1 MAQSEWKSGGIK
13 CEIAPH
19 SWPPVNHLDALR
31 DVHGIAWQ
39 GLYKCWE
46 VRHLFSDLGQ
56 LPPIFTNRGHSAS
69 VWRSRNQNR
78 VELSAKSR
86 HIRCGPSHVQQYCIL
101 ALFPMAIWVVATLL
115 VFKAVTIF
123 IIYFRMDGRVSTLS
137 WTCEVLAGFGPF
149 PVQKQS
155 RFAAVQSE
163 ARREGSPC

>member
-69 VWRSRNQNR
+69 VWRSRNRNR
-78 VELSAKSR
+78 VEIGGKSR
-86 HIRCGPSHVQQYCIL
+86 HIRCGPSHGQQYCIL
-101 ALFPMAIWVVATLL
+101 ALFPMTIWVVATLL
-115 VFKAVTIF
+115 GPVKSWPGLGHFQYKNKADLPPSNQ
-123 IIYFRMDGRVSTLS
+123 RPEERGPRVSN
-137 WTCEVLAGFGPF
+137 PF
-149 PVQKQS
+149 MLMS
-155 RFAAVQSE
+155 S
-163 ARREGSPC
+163 